1 MTIMTSSVFSN
12 EAERGLLL
20 VLSGPS
26 GVGKGTVCAALRKRV
41 SEIVYS
47 VSVTTR
53 QPRVGEVDG
62 VNYFFKSQ
70 EQFQQMIERNLLLE
84 WAEYANHSYG
94 TPREFVELTLAQGK
108 DVILEIE
115 VQGAMQVKEK
125 FPEGVFIFLMPPSLD
140 ELRNRIENRGTED
153 DQTIRKR
160 LQLAADEIKLLEQ
173 YDYAVVN
180 DQVESACNK
189 IISIIQA
196 EHLRK
201 DRIMN
206 KIKKWMKEVDVTC

>member
-1 MTIMTSSVFSN
+1 MTSSVFSN